1 MRKLLQALPPKFDQ
15 IAASIETLLD
25 LSEVLVD
32 ELVGRLKVGEERLV
46 KERGVV
52 APRLNLTKGELIAK
66 ITSRFKVAGEGE
78 SNTSKHPSASGKSQG
93 QG

>member
-25 LSEVLVD
+25 LSEVD
-32 ELVGRLKVGEERLV
+32 ELLERLV

-52 APRLNLTKGELIAK
+52 APRLNLTKDKLIAK
-66 ITSRFKVAGEGE
+66 ITSRLKVASEGE
-78 SNTSKHPSASGKSQG
+78 SNTSKHPSSSGNSQG
-93 QG
+93 QGRG